1 MPIHRMTLEEGVF
14 NAKAVGYFDS
24 VDGRMWAN
32 ALRNQARGG
41 QALVAVVDIV
51 EVNRIC
57 PTILKAVAEV
67 TRLTNFNGL
76 ALVIDPSRCSQITR
90 VLDKLG
96 ELPDVRVFFSH
107 EDAERYAR
115 GRLNR
120 ALGSAY
126 AMTFSTR
133 PAFSF

>member
-1 MPIHRMTLEEGVF
+1 
-14 NAKAVGYFDS
+14 
-24 VDGRMWAN
+24 MWAN

-41 QALVAVVDIV
+41 QPLVAVVDIV

-57 PTILKAVAEV
+57 PTILKTVADV
-67 TRLTNFNGL
+67 TRLANFNGL
-76 ALVIDPSRCSQITR
+76 AVVIDPSRCSQLTR

-107 EDAERYAR
+107 EDAQRYAR
-115 GRLNR
+115 SRLNR

-126 AMTFSTR
+126 AMTFATR
-133 PAFSF
+133 PAFGF